1 MKIIQKEHSD
11 KVNDKLLKVT
21 EKFLKDENRRYFGIA
36 AASLQNQLDD
46 PKYKEFNPNSSIIN
60 IGIEGEKKTSQV
72 LREWISDKPECVL
85 IDSISLPI
93 NNLEPEVDGE
103 EGQLDL
109 GDTDH
114 LLIIGDSLI
123 IIDSKNW
130 KAKTTYSI
138 DENGNILRG
147 KKNFKGNRPRIQ
159 QCRQLWLKYY
169 EDFNIEN
176 IYTFVCIS
184 NPTSNIIRDK
194 NWWRVP
200 FKLVNQETLIYFL
213 DKLYNERIYREK
225 PNEEKYIRVELVAL
239 ALTGLTKPY
248 NKYKAKFKTV
258 YNKIAVKH

>member
-1 MKIIQKEHSD
+1 MRIIQKEQSD
-11 KVNDKLLKVT
+11 KVNEKLLKVT
-21 EKFLKDENRRYFGIA
+21 EKFLKDDNRRYFGIA

-46 PKYKEFNPNSSIIN
+46 PKYKEFNPNPTIIN
-60 IGIEGEKKTSQV
+60 IGIAGEKKTSQV
-72 LREWISDKPECVL
+72 LREWIADKPECVL

-93 NNLEPEVDGE
+93 SNLEPEDE

-130 KAKTTYSI
+130 KAKTSYSI
-138 DENGNILRG
+138 TEDGAILRG
-147 KKNFKGNRPRIQ
+147 KKNFKGNRPRIR
-159 QCRQLWLKYY
+159 QCRELWLKYY
-169 EDFNIEN
+169 KDFHLDNV
-176 IYTFVCIS
+176 YTFVCVS
-184 NPTSNIIRDK
+184 NPDSNIIRDK

-248 NKYKAKFKTV
+248 NKYKAKFKTI
-258 YNKIAVKH
+258 YNKISVKH